1 MALDREAFFRNWID
15 TLFLKASW
23 VDSVKQLTGITAVSQ
38 VWGERPEWYLWI
50 AGAVG
55 PFNLVLHHTSE
66 RVSGRG
72 TLQQGVF
79 AVKCYPY
86 RDTALFSS
94 FTETER
100 VLIQSDRFDHT
111 NTPCFEA
118 RAEIPEALFS
128 VGTLTITANSEGS
141 LTVLTFETLDALRVF
156 QGFDQ
161 MREVPAGGLSPHLL
175 RNVPGWEIGYPLFD
189 RISALQA
196 FSARC
201 PPRYF
206 RMTRAPGFEHSVT
219 VNGKT
224 EVRSSQTSLLI
235 SASLLFSTEL
245 DAANRPPPAWF
256 PEIEPGEEILI
267 EKNFSIG
274 PESLEGC
281 QDAGVNPL
289 WWRLATAEFQC
300 CLSSTCG
307 CSH

>member
-1 MALDREAFFRNWID
+1 MARDRDAFFRNWID

-50 AGAVG
+50 EGAVG
-55 PFNLVLHHTSE
+55 PYNLVLHHTSE
-66 RVSGRG
+66 IVSGRG

-100 VLIQSDRFDHT
+100 ELIQGDRFDHT

-118 RAEIPEALFS
+118 RAEIPLALFS
-128 VGTLTITANSEGS
+128 IGTLTITATLEGS
-141 LTVLTFETLDALRVF
+141 LAVLTFETLDALRVF
-156 QGFDQ
+156 QGFDKDP
-161 MREVPAGGLSPHLL
+161 EVPADGLPPHLL

-189 RISALQA
+189 RISSLYA

-201 PPRYF
+201 CPRYY
-206 RMTRAPGFEHSVT
+206 RMTRAPGFEHSAT
-219 VNGKT
+219 AGRQI
-224 EVRSSQTSLLI
+224 EVRPSQTSLLI
-235 SASLLFSTEL
+235 SASVLFSAEP
-245 DAANRPPPAWF
+245 DPANGTSSAWL
-256 PEIEPGEEILI
+256 PEIEPGEEILM
-267 EKNFSIG
+267 EQLFSTG
-274 PESLEGC
+274 SKSPEEC
-281 QDAGVNPL
+281 QRFGVNPL
-289 WWRLATAEFQC
+289 WWRLATAEFEC
-300 CLSSTCG
+300 CLASTCG

>member
-1 MALDREAFFRNWID
+1 MALDRDAFFRNWVD

-50 AGAVG
+50 EGAVG
-55 PFNLVLHHTSE
+55 PYNLALHHTSE
-66 RVSGRG
+66 LLSDGE
-72 TLQQGVF
+72 TLQQGFF

-100 VLIQSDRFDHT
+100 ELIRSDRFDHT

-118 RAEIPEALFS
+118 RAEIPAALFS
-128 VGTLTITANSEGS
+128 IGTLTITANSENS
-141 LTVLTFETLDALRVF
+141 LAVLTFETLDALRVV
-156 QGFDQ
+156 QGSDKIH
-161 MREVPAGGLSPHLL
+161 EAPADGPPPQVV

-189 RISALQA
+189 RISALHA

-201 PPRYF
+201 CPRHY

-219 VNGKT
+219 AGRQI
-224 EVRSSQTSLLI
+224 EVRPSQNSFLI
-235 SASLLFSTEL
+235 SASLLFSA
-245 DAANRPPPAWF
+245 DPDWVNRPASGWL
-256 PEIEPGEEILI
+256 PEIEPGEETLM
-267 EKNFSIG
+267 EKIFSAG
-274 PESLEGC
+274 SKSPEEC
-281 QDAGVNPL
+281 RDAGVNPL

-300 CLSSTCG
+300 CLASTCG

>member
-1 MALDREAFFRNWID
+1 MALDRKAFFRNWID

-23 VDSVKQLTGITAVSQ
+23 VDPVKLLTGITAVSQ

-50 AGAVG
+50 AGAAG
-55 PFNLVLHHTSE
+55 PYNLVLHHAFE
-66 RVSGRG
+66 LVSGRG
-72 TLQQGVF
+72 ILQQGLF

-86 RDTALFSS
+86 RGTAFFPS
-94 FTETER
+94 FTEPEQQ
-100 VLIQSDRFDHT
+100 LIQSSRFDHT

-128 VGTLTITANSEGS
+128 IGTLTITANSEGS

-161 MREVPAGGLSPHLL
+161 IREVPAGGPSPHLL

-189 RISALQA
+189 RISALHA
-196 FSARC
+196 FSGRC

-219 VNGKT
+219 VDGKT
-224 EVRSSQTSLLI
+224 EVRPSQNSRLI
-235 SASLLFSTEL
+235 SASLLFSAEL
-245 DAANRPPPAWF
+245 GQANRPPHAWL
-256 PEIEPGEEILI
+256 PEIEPGEETLVEKKFSIDS
-267 EKNFSIG
+267 ESPEEFKNF
-274 PESLEGC
+274 
-281 QDAGVNPL
+281 GVNPL

-300 CLSSTCG
+300 CLASTCG

>member
-55 PFNLVLHHTSE
+55 PYNIVLHHTSE
-66 RVSGRG
+66 LVSGRE
-72 TLQQGVF
+72 TFQQGFF

-94 FTETER
+94 FAETER
-100 VLIQSDRFDHT
+100 ELIQSDRFDHT

-118 RAEIPEALFS
+118 RAEIPEAFFS
-128 VGTLTITANSEGS
+128 IGS
-141 LTVLTFETLDALRVF
+141 LMLTTNLEDSIAVLTFESLDALRVS

-161 MREVPAGGLSPHLL
+161 ICEVPADGPPPRLL
-175 RNVPGWEIGYPLFD
+175 RNVPGWGIGYPLFD
-189 RISALQA
+189 RLGTLYA

-201 PPRYF
+201 SPRYY
-206 RMTRAPGFEHSVT
+206 RMTRASGFEHSVT
-219 VNGKT
+219 AGGQI
-224 EVRSSQTSLLI
+224 EVRPSQTSQLI
-235 SASLLFSTEL
+235 SASLLFSSEL
-245 DAANRPPPAWF
+245 DSLNRPPSAGLPDL
-256 PEIEPGEEILI
+256 EPGEEILM
-267 EKNFSIG
+267 EKKFSFG
-274 PESLEGC
+274 SESLEGC
-281 QDAGVNPL
+281 QIVGVNPL
-289 WWRLATAEFQC
+289 WWRLATAEFKC
-300 CLSSTCG
+300 CLASICG